1 MRFLI
6 APLALMLM
14 AVAPASAETRALNGF
29 TSVAASGGI
38 QVEVSQGPAFAVT
51 VEGRDADQ
59 ILTDVH
65 GRWLRIS
72 RRGWL
77 NFGRGPDAIVHVTL
91 PQLEALSASSGV
103 GMRAQAIESRQ
114 LDVTASQGAQVSAA
128 HVRVGTLS
136 LAATQGATLEIAGA
150 CTELGVRASMGGVI
164 DAGGLDCSRADANAS
179 MGGTVEIHATDTVN
193 ASASMGG
200 TIDVSGQPEHRDAH
214 ASMGGQIDF
223 KKG

>member
-14 AVAPASAETRALNGF
+14 ATAPASAETRALSGF

-38 QVEVSQGPAFAVT
+38 QVEVSQGTEFAVT
-51 VEGRDADQ
+51 VEGRDANQ

-77 NFGRGPDAIVHVTL
+77 NFGRGPDAIVNVTL
-91 PQLEALSASSGV
+91 PELEALSASSGV
-103 GMRAQAIESRQ
+103 TIRAQAIVARQ
-114 LDVTASQGAQVSAA
+114 LNVTASQGAQVDAA

-136 LAATQGATLEIAGA
+136 LAASQGAMLDIAGA

-164 DAGGLDCSRADANAS
+164 DANGLACERADVNAS
-179 MGGTVEIHATDTVN
+179 MGGAVEIHATDTVS

-200 TIDVSGQPEHRDAH
+200 VIDVSGQPEHRDAH

-223 KKG
+223 N